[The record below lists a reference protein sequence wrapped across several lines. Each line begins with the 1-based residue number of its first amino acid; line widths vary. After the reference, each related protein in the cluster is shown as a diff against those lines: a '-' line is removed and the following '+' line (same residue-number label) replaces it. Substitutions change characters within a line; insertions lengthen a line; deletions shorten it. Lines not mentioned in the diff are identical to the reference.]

1 MGAMHVKRTDLLA
14 LKVNLQSFV
23 TCVGKF
29 HSVRLRDERNAR
41 EKRLIYKEKFF
52 ATENGM
58 AKIKGKKRWLYCVNS
73 ARRPLSICN
82 ISLSSWKY

>member
-1 MGAMHVKRTDLLA
+1 MHVKRADILA

-58 AKIKGKKRWLYCVNS
+58 AKIKGKKDGFIVSIRPGALS
-73 ARRPLSICN
+73 ASAIFH
-82 ISLSSWKY
+82 